1 MFVFRPENP
10 RLTDALAEVN
20 IMDVNVCKQTY
31 LPKNKSII
39 VLLYNAFTLII
50 FFEFKYKTCCNI
62 NMANM
67 EERNIQFK
75 CAYMK

>member
-1 MFVFRPENP
+1 
-10 RLTDALAEVN
+10 
-20 IMDVNVCKQTY
+20 MDVNVYKQTY
-31 LPKNKSII
+31 LQNKNKSII
-39 VLLYNAFTLII
+39 VLLYNAFTLLI